1 MSIGAVVCLGFFALS
16 LAAPVVLLVWSR
28 SATMFS
34 GKTPSYDGP
43 LRGEAHPPC
52 AEEVGEDGLSPD
64 ESVAWDELT
73 RVVWN
78 MPSGKG

>member
-1 MSIGAVVCLGFFALS
+1 MSIGAVVCLGFVALF
-16 LAAPVVLLVWSR
+16 LTAPVVLLVWSR

-34 GKTPSYDGP
+34 GKASGYDGP
-43 LRGEAHPPC
+43 LGGETHPPC
-52 AEEVGEDGLSPD
+52 AEEVREDGLSPD